1 VAPAASNGRTEKRV
15 PLRLSGKIPFRE
27 HCLGHCSM
35 LEQTENI
42 ELIAASAS
50 MLVEKDDGVVPDSD
64 AAAALGLG

>member
-1 VAPAASNGRTEKRV
+1 
-15 PLRLSGKIPFRE
+15 
-27 HCLGHCSM
+27 M